1 MSSFA
6 PWDVTKISSLSLLD
20 LTKKTFLI
28 PLGLNENTVKV
39 MSKMV
44 TKTKKK
50 KENEAKGSGRT
61 GELKK

>member
-20 LTKKTFLI
+20 LTKKMFLI

>member
-1 MSSFA
+1 M
-6 PWDVTKISSLSLLD
+6 SSLSLLD

-50 KENEAKGSGRT
+50 KENEAKGSERT